1 MGRKKR
7 ERHTSRVRV
16 RGAHVTQEMGNPPH
30 HRAGTLARGPK
41 QRCHRLATSI
51 PPQAGVQVVKR
62 WHQERTF
69 LMALPPEKLAQLK
82 AAQKAAENQELEQS
96 KEIINAQDIGYTSK
110 LFVQALFPYRKTDE
124 EKRVIETAQGR
135 IVVYADGGLPY
146 GKYPRLIM
154 AYIITRAVEN
164 AGKLKAGKID
174 LEQAV
179 RIPLGHSMNH
189 FLQAIGIH
197 GRGTGGKKGTLSI
210 VREQLLR
217 LADAR
222 VTVKEDDGV
231 RARGKHTQ
239 IMDEWDLWFDARDPN
254 QGSFIESYIKLTP
267 QFFQH
272 IIESPI
278 PIDLAVLRQL
288 TKPRSMDI
296 YIWLTV
302 KQFWL
307 SKNNRDS
314 YLFTWDM
321 MAQSFATKPLTSSQN
336 LADFRRE
343 LKAAIQDVILV
354 WPDAGIEV
362 STGGVTVSKTA
373 PSVEK
378 KPPRLQL
385 D

>member
-1 MGRKKR
+1 
-7 ERHTSRVRV
+7 
-16 RGAHVTQEMGNPPH
+16 
-30 HRAGTLARGPK
+30 
-41 QRCHRLATSI
+41 
-51 PPQAGVQVVKR
+51 
-62 WHQERTF
+62 
-69 LMALPPEKLAQLK
+69 MALPPEKIAQLQ
-82 AAQKAAENQELEQS
+82 AAQKTAQDREVNQAKEL
-96 KEIINAQDIGYTSK
+96 INAQDIGYTSK

-154 AYIITRAVEN
+154 AYIVTRAVEN

-189 FLQAIGIH
+189 FLQAIGVT
-197 GRGTGGKKGTLSI
+197 GRGTGGATGNLANI
-210 VREQLLR
+210 REQLLR

-272 IIESPI
+272 IVEAPI

-288 TKPRSMDI
+288 TKPLSMDI
-296 YIWLTV
+296 YIL
-302 KQFWL
+302 
-307 SKNNRDS
+307 
-314 YLFTWDM
+314 
-321 MAQSFATKPLTSSQN
+321 
-336 LADFRRE
+336 
-343 LKAAIQDVILV
+343 
-354 WPDAGIEV
+354 
-362 STGGVTVSKTA
+362 
-373 PSVEK
+373 
-378 KPPRLQL
+378 
-385 D
+385 

>member
-1 MGRKKR
+1 
-7 ERHTSRVRV
+7 
-16 RGAHVTQEMGNPPH
+16 
-30 HRAGTLARGPK
+30 
-41 QRCHRLATSI
+41 
-51 PPQAGVQVVKR
+51 
-62 WHQERTF
+62 
-69 LMALPPEKLAQLK
+69 MALPPEKLAQLK

-189 FLQAIGIH
+189 FLQAIGVT
-197 GRGTGGKKGTLSI
+197 GRGTGGATGNLANI
-210 VREQLLR
+210 REQLLR

-272 IIESPI
+272 IVEAPI

-321 MAQSFATKPLTSSQN
+321 MAQSFATKELITAIDRRN
-336 LADFRRE
+336 FRNE
-343 LKAAIQDVILV
+343 IKKAIHDVQAV
-354 WPDAGIEV
+354 WPNCGIEADLE
-362 STGGVTVSKTA
+362 GVTVTKTS

>member
-1 MGRKKR
+1 
-7 ERHTSRVRV
+7 
-16 RGAHVTQEMGNPPH
+16 
-30 HRAGTLARGPK
+30 
-41 QRCHRLATSI
+41 
-51 PPQAGVQVVKR
+51 
-62 WHQERTF
+62 
-69 LMALPPEKLAQLK
+69 MALPPEKLAQLK

-272 IIESPI
+272 IVEAPI

-321 MAQSFATKPLTSSQN
+321 MAQSFATKALTSSN
-336 LADFRRE
+336 DVAHFRTE
-343 LKAAIQDVILV
+343 IKKAITDVVSV
-354 WPDAGIEV
+354 WPECGIEADLE
-362 STGGVTVSKTA
+362 GVTVTKTS

-378 KPPRLQL
+378 KPPRPQL

>member
-1 MGRKKR
+1 M
-7 ERHTSRVRV
+7 
-16 RGAHVTQEMGNPPH
+16 
-30 HRAGTLARGPK
+30 
-41 QRCHRLATSI
+41 
-51 PPQAGVQVVKR
+51 
-62 WHQERTF
+62 
-69 LMALPPEKLAQLK
+69 
-82 AAQKAAENQELEQS
+82 
-96 KEIINAQDIGYTSK
+96 
-110 LFVQALFPYRKTDE
+110 
-124 EKRVIETAQGR
+124 
-135 IVVYADGGLPY
+135 
-146 GKYPRLIM
+146 
-154 AYIITRAVEN
+154 
-164 AGKLKAGKID
+164 
-174 LEQAV
+174 
-179 RIPLGHSMNH
+179 
-189 FLQAIGIH
+189 
-197 GRGTGGKKGTLSI
+197 
-210 VREQLLR
+210 REQLLR

-231 RARGKHTQ
+231 RARGQHTQ

-272 IIESPI
+272 IVEAPI

-321 MAQSFATKPLTSSQN
+321 MAQSFATKELVSGQDWVN
-336 LADFRRE
+336 FRNE
-343 LKAAIQDVILV
+343 IKKAIHDVQAV
-354 WPDAGIEV
+354 WPECGIEADLK
-362 STGGVTVSKTA
+362 GVTVTKTS

>member
-1 MGRKKR
+1 
-7 ERHTSRVRV
+7 
-16 RGAHVTQEMGNPPH
+16 
-30 HRAGTLARGPK
+30 
-41 QRCHRLATSI
+41 
-51 PPQAGVQVVKR
+51 
-62 WHQERTF
+62 
-69 LMALPPEKLAQLK
+69 MALPPEKLAQLK

-124 EKRVIETAQGR
+124 EKRVIETAHGR
-135 IVVYADGGLPY
+135 IIVYADGGLPY

-189 FLQAIGIH
+189 FLQAIGVT
-197 GRGTGGKKGTLSI
+197 GRGTGGATGNLANI
-210 VREQLLR
+210 RDQLMR

-222 VTVKEDDGV
+222 VTAKSDDGV
-231 RARGKHTQ
+231 RARGNHTQ
-239 IMDEWDLWFDARDPN
+239 IMDEWDLWFDTRDPN

-272 IIESPI
+272 IIEAPI
-278 PIDLAVLRQL
+278 PIDLEILRHL
-288 TKPRSMDI
+288 TRPRSLDL

-302 KQFWL
+302 KQYWL
-307 SKNNRDS
+307 ARRNLDS
-314 YLFTWDM
+314 YPFTWKM
-321 MAQSFATKPLTSSQN
+321 MAQSFATKELVSGQDWVN
-336 LADFRRE
+336 FRNE
-343 LKAAIQDVILV
+343 IKKAIHDVQAV
-354 WPDAGIEV
+354 WPECGIEADLE
-362 STGGVTVSKTA
+362 GVTVTKTS

>member
-1 MGRKKR
+1 
-7 ERHTSRVRV
+7 
-16 RGAHVTQEMGNPPH
+16 
-30 HRAGTLARGPK
+30 
-41 QRCHRLATSI
+41 
-51 PPQAGVQVVKR
+51 
-62 WHQERTF
+62 
-69 LMALPPEKLAQLK
+69 MALPPEKLAQLK

-174 LEQAV
+174 FEQAV

-272 IIESPI
+272 IIEAPI

-288 TKPRSMDI
+288 TNPRSMDI
-296 YIWLTV
+296 
-302 KQFWL
+302 
-307 SKNNRDS
+307 
-314 YLFTWDM
+314 
-321 MAQSFATKPLTSSQN
+321 
-336 LADFRRE
+336 
-343 LKAAIQDVILV
+343 
-354 WPDAGIEV
+354 
-362 STGGVTVSKTA
+362 
-373 PSVEK
+373 
-378 KPPRLQL
+378 
-385 D
+385 

>member
-1 MGRKKR
+1 
-7 ERHTSRVRV
+7 
-16 RGAHVTQEMGNPPH
+16 
-30 HRAGTLARGPK
+30 
-41 QRCHRLATSI
+41 
-51 PPQAGVQVVKR
+51 
-62 WHQERTF
+62 
-69 LMALPPEKLAQLK
+69 
-82 AAQKAAENQELEQS
+82 
-96 KEIINAQDIGYTSK
+96 
-110 LFVQALFPYRKTDE
+110 
-124 EKRVIETAQGR
+124 
-135 IVVYADGGLPY
+135 
-146 GKYPRLIM
+146 M

-189 FLQAIGIH
+189 FLQAIGVT
-197 GRGTGGKKGTLSI
+197 GRGTGGATGNLANI
-210 VREQLLR
+210 REQLLR

-272 IIESPI
+272 IVEAPI

-321 MAQSFATKPLTSSQN
+321 MAQSFATKELKT
-336 LADFRRE
+336 AVERRDFRNE
-343 LKAAIQDVILV
+343 IKKAIHDVQAL
-354 WPDAGIEV
+354 WPNCGVEADLD
-362 STGGVTVSKTA
+362 GVTVSKTS

>member
-1 MGRKKR
+1 
-7 ERHTSRVRV
+7 
-16 RGAHVTQEMGNPPH
+16 
-30 HRAGTLARGPK
+30 
-41 QRCHRLATSI
+41 
-51 PPQAGVQVVKR
+51 
-62 WHQERTF
+62 
-69 LMALPPEKLAQLK
+69 MALPPEKLAQLK

-189 FLQAIGIH
+189 FLQAIGVT
-197 GRGTGGKKGTLSI
+197 GRGTGGATGNLANI
-210 VREQLLR
+210 REQLLR

-272 IIESPI
+272 IVEAPI

-378 KPPRLQL
+378 KPPRPQL

>member
-1 MGRKKR
+1 
-7 ERHTSRVRV
+7 
-16 RGAHVTQEMGNPPH
+16 
-30 HRAGTLARGPK
+30 
-41 QRCHRLATSI
+41 
-51 PPQAGVQVVKR
+51 
-62 WHQERTF
+62 
-69 LMALPPEKLAQLK
+69 MALPPEKLAQLK

-174 LEQAV
+174 FEQAV

-272 IIESPI
+272 IIEAPI

-321 MAQSFATKPLTSSQN
+321 MAHSFATKELKT
-336 LADFRRE
+336 AVGRRDFRNE
-343 LKAAIQDVILV
+343 IKKAIHDVQAV
-354 WPDAGIEV
+354 WPNCGIKADLE
-362 STGGVTVSKTA
+362 GVTVTKTS

-378 KPPRLQL
+378 KPPRPQL